1 MGFLDTV
8 NKAKA
13 YEVGEKEAAAQN
25 AQVAE
30 YAKNKFLADKA
41 AQQEAHANEALGLAK
56 SLGKRELMDELHASQ
71 LGTIPGQI
79 QEPRFAQPTMRAAMQ
94 PYGLAEQHYANQYN
108 GGVK

>member
-1 MGFLDTV
+1 MGFIDTV

-13 YEVGEKEAAAQN
+13 FDANERDVTTQN

-30 YAKNKFLADKA
+30 YAKNKYLADRA
-41 AQQEAHANEALGLAK
+41 AQQEAQKTEALGLAK
-56 SLGKRELMDELHASQ
+56 ALGKQEMMDDLRASQ
-71 LGTIPGQI
+71 LGTIPAQVR
-79 QEPRFAQPTMRAAMQ
+79 EPRFAQPTMREAMQ

>member
-13 YEVGEKEAAAQN
+13 FDMNERDVTVQN

-30 YAKNKFLADKA
+30 YAKSKYMADQR
-41 AQQEAHANEALGLAK
+41 AQQEVQKTEALGLAK
-56 SLGKRELMDELHASQ
+56 ALGKREMLDDIRASQ
-71 LGTIPGQI
+71 LGTIPAQV
-79 QEPRFAQPTMRAAMQ
+79 QEPRFAQPTLRSAMQ

-108 GGVK
+108 GGMR